1 MHFVIF
7 KRLFQLSDLSNL
19 VIFIMSKKLTY
30 LFLGMIA
37 ALLLALPVN
46 AQMSQGMSR
55 AEIKAQLLQKKQAP
69 GLLKKEFKQNADFK
83 KQNPRLFQHMRK
95 QPTVKNLM
103 KMKSAPRLSL
113 PAKFNARIDANR
125 FVLKNSNTKAIAS
138 IAYYPEMGDYDYP
151 FVASFNI
158 GSPANYTPLAEF
170 YYEFNGGA
178 AIQDEVY
185 YGVNYDFSY
194 ASLGLLFIDLY
205 RFNAETWE
213 YLGSQDISDDFS
225 FVADATAVANDGT
238 VYGSFWAADASG
250 NELGIVDYSV
260 PSRSTIG
267 QLVNTY
273 AAMGI
278 TKDGQLYG
286 IATDGN
292 LYKID
297 KSTAQETLVGPTG
310 VTIANSQGQYYY
322 QTGEIDQ
329 TDDTFYWLGVDINT
343 GSMALY
349 TVDLNTGAA
358 TKLEE
363 LGDYSIMSMFFEM
376 PAAND
381 GAPAKVTDI
390 TTLFENGSTTG
401 TINFTAPTETYAGGE
416 LSGALTYTIL
426 CGEQTLATGN
436 TSAGEKV
443 TAEVTLP
450 EGMQTIVV
458 ITSNDQGDS
467 PKSKATFWVG
477 FDTPTAPANVSFV
490 MDGNTANVSWTAPA
504 MGIHQGFLGDLTYDV
519 YRVVGKDTTLV
530 AENISETTFSE
541 TLPLGELAVYS
552 YGVTAKNGTFN
563 SATAFSDGQA
573 LGSALS
579 VPYYADFT
587 NENTFNLFTTIDAN
601 NDGNTWQW
609 NSTYYACYKYN
620 SSNPGDDWLISP
632 PIQLQAGKQY
642 NVIAEIAAN
651 GTTFPERFEVKMGS
665 QATIEGLTTTVIPST
680 DINNTEFNE
689 FEGSTTVA
697 EDGNYYFAVHA
708 ISDADQWYL
717 KIKSLAIEVGPEP
730 TAPAAPTDVVVTPN
744 QEGLNEATIT
754 FTAPT
759 KNIAGDDLTA
769 NLTKVDIYRDN
780 VLIGTVE
787 DIAPGATASYTDNDE
802 NLTPG
807 AHTYML
813 IPYNES
819 GIGMK
824 SEKVSAFIGM
834 DIPSVEEMFAT
845 DKIGTVALE
854 WTPAVGENGGIVIP
868 EKVSYLVW
876 DIIEKDGYLNYGD
889 QLDSLVAQTSY
900 EVTFD
905 TNVGEQGY
913 KYWGVQPVNEVGKG
927 YTTLAAM
934 IVGQPNTLPL
944 EEHFAGQDLQI
955 PTWFY
960 SRSGSDVAYG
970 FVNIGSDG
978 DECSLAIQASG
989 PDTWAWFMPG
999 KLSVAGIINPVML
1012 FDIVGTTPLSKV
1024 YVVIGTPDG
1033 NEQKVTADIIPG
1045 DDFQTVKV
1053 DLKEFANQVYIMPYI
1068 YMEFEEAGVIA
1079 FDNVLFLDLMEYN
1092 LAAANIDA
1100 PAAIT
1105 AGNDAN
1111 ILVTVKNLGENAA
1124 EEYHLKVSVDEDV
1137 IFDEDVNEPLA
1148 SMQSK
1153 DFPMTYNTSIF
1164 TEAGDKNIKAE
1175 VTYELDLDLDDNETA
1190 AVISVIAPNAAGVEN
1205 LVAEE
1210 SHVTWSAP
1218 EVLTENKTEGFDD
1231 TSVFQTF
1238 QLGGVTAEVHDGQFG
1253 DWKVYDGDGKDVYGW
1268 ESATVDYDNA
1278 GEPAAW
1284 MPFDPVKAGM
1294 GADYY
1299 TPFSGTQFMM
1309 AQCAV
1314 ASYTETPASD
1324 DWLISPELSGVAQT
1338 ISFYGMQA
1346 STIDQ
1351 GSSSFYG
1358 FESFDIMVSYTD
1370 NNIESFQKID
1380 EGKIS
1385 SDNWEKFSFDLPEGA
1400 KYFAIRHK
1408 SVDVFALFIDD
1419 VAYITGGAEIAS
1431 YNVYVDEVLY
1441 KNVTDT
1447 SIDLDIPVGDHKV
1460 SVTIVYANGVES
1472 APVSVNTTITAI
1484 ETILA
1489 KGKPVDIYTLDGVLV
1504 RSQATSAEGLKAG
1517 IYVVDGVKA
1526 MVK

>member
-1 MHFVIF
+1 
-7 KRLFQLSDLSNL
+7 
-19 VIFIMSKKLTY
+19 MSKKLTY
-30 LFLGMIA
+30 LFLGVIA
-37 ALLLALPVN
+37 ALLLAHPVN

-69 GLLKKEFKQNADFK
+69 ELLKKEFKQNADFQ
-83 KQNPRLFQHMRK
+83 KQNPRLFQHMKK
-95 QPTVKNLM
+95 QPFIKNLI
-103 KMKSAPRLSL
+103 KMKAASRLVL
-113 PAKFNARIDANR
+113 PAKFNARIDDSR
-125 FVLKNSNTKAIAS
+125 FILKNSNTKAIAS
-138 IAYYPEMGDYDYP
+138 FAYYPGMGEYDYP
-151 FVASFNI
+151 YIASFNI
-158 GSPANYTPLAEF
+158 GSPTNFTPLADF

-178 AIQDEVY
+178 AIQDDVY
-185 YGVNYDFSY
+185 YGVNADFTY
-194 ASLGLLFIDLY
+194 ASWGFYFIDLY
-205 RFNAETWE
+205 RFDTETWE

-225 FVADATAVANDGT
+225 LIADATAVDNNGT
-238 VYGSFWAADASG
+238 TYGAFWAADASG
-250 NELGIVDYSV
+250 NELGIIDYSI

-297 KSTAQETLVGPTG
+297 KSTAQETVVGPTG

-343 GSMALY
+343 GSTALY

-358 TKLEE
+358 TKIEE
-363 LGDYSIMSMFFEM
+363 LGDYTIMSMFFEK

-390 TTLFENGSTTG
+390 TALFENGSTTG
-401 TINFTAPTETYAGGE
+401 TVSFTAPTETYAGGE
-416 LSGALTYTIL
+416 LSGPLTYTIL
-426 CGEQTLATGN
+426 SGEQTLATGN
-436 TSAGEKV
+436 TTAGEKV

-450 EGMQTIVV
+450 EGMQTIIV

-467 PKSKATFWVG
+467 PKAKATFWVG
-477 FDTPTAPANVSFV
+477 FDTPVAPANVSFV

-504 MGIHQGFLGDLTYDV
+504 MGIHEGFLGDLTYDV
-519 YRVVGKDTTLV
+519 YRVVGNDTTLV
-530 AENISETTFSE
+530 AENISETSFSE
-541 TLPLGELAVYS
+541 TLALGELAVYV
-552 YGVTAKNGTFN
+552 YGVIAKNGTLN
-563 SATAFSDGQA
+563 SAIAFSDGQA
-573 LGSALS
+573 LGTALS

-601 NDGNTWQW
+601 NDDNTWQW
-609 NSTYYACYKYN
+609 NSSYYACYKYH

-642 NVIAEIAAN
+642 NVIAEIS
-651 GTTFPERFEVKMGS
+651 GQGITFTERFEIKMGS
-665 QATIEGLTTTVIPST
+665 QATVEGLTTTVIPPT
-680 DINNTEFNE
+680 EININEFNE

-697 EDGNYYFAVHA
+697 EDGIYYFAVHA
-708 ISDADQWYL
+708 ISDADMWYL
-717 KIKSLAIEVGPEP
+717 KIKSLAIEVGPET
-730 TAPAAPTDVVVTPN
+730 TAPAAPTDIVVTPN

-780 VLIGTVE
+780 TLIGTVE
-787 DIAPGATASYTDNDE
+787 DIVPGATVSYTDNDE

-807 AHTYML
+807 THTYML

-819 GIGMK
+819 GVGLK

-834 DIPSVEEMFAT
+834 DYPSVEEMVAK

-854 WTPAVGENGGIVIP
+854 WTPAVGESGGVVNP

-876 DIIEKDGYLNYGD
+876 DIVVKDGYLDYGE
-889 QLDSLVAQTSY
+889 QLDSLVAQTSC

-905 TNVGEQGY
+905 TNVGEQNY

-927 YTTLAAM
+927 YTTLAPI

-960 SRSGSDVAYG
+960 SRSGSDVSYG
-970 FVNIGSDG
+970 FVNVGSDG
-978 DECSLAIQASG
+978 DECSLAVQASN
-989 PDTWAWFMPG
+989 PDSWAWFMPG
-999 KLSVAGIINPVML
+999 KTSVTGIVNPVML
-1012 FDIVGTTPLSKV
+1012 FDIIGTTPLSKV

-1045 DDFQTVKV
+1045 EEFQTVKV
-1053 DLKEFANQVYIMPYI
+1053 DLKDFVDQVYFMPYI
-1068 YMEFEEAGVIA
+1068 YFEFEEPGIIA
-1079 FDNVLFLDLMEYN
+1079 FDNVIFLDLLEYN
-1092 LAAANIDA
+1092 LAVANIDA

-1111 ILVTVKNLGENAA
+1111 ILVTVKNWGEYAA
-1124 EEYHLKVSVDEDV
+1124 EEYHLKVSVADEV

-1153 DFPMTYNTSIF
+1153 DFALTYKSSIF

-1175 VTYELDLDLDDNETA
+1175 VTYDLDLDLDNNVTDD
-1190 AVISVIAPNAAGVEN
+1190 VISIIAPNAAGVEN
-1205 LVAEE
+1205 LIAEE

-1218 EVLTENKTEGFDD
+1218 EVLVENKTEGFDD

-1238 QLGGVTAEVHDGQFG
+1238 QLGGVTAEVHEGQFG
-1253 DWKVYDGDGKDVYGW
+1253 DWKVYDGDGKNVYGW
-1268 ESATVDYDNA
+1268 ESTTIDYANA

-1294 GADYY
+1294 GTDGYPTY
-1299 TPFSGTQFMM
+1299 SGTQFMM

-1314 ASYTETPASD
+1314 SSYTDAPASD
-1324 DWLISPELSGVAQT
+1324 DWLISPELSGIAQT

-1346 STIDQ
+1346 STIDEN
-1351 GSSSFYG
+1351 SSNWYG
-1358 FESFDIMVSYTD
+1358 YESFDIMVSYTD
-1370 NNIESFQKID
+1370 NNIESFQKVD
-1380 EGKIS
+1380 EGVIS

-1441 KNVTDT
+1441 QNVTDT

-1504 RSQATSAEGLKAG
+1504 RSKATSAEGLKAG
-1517 IYVVDGVKA
+1517 VYVVDGVKA
-1526 MVK
+1526 IVK